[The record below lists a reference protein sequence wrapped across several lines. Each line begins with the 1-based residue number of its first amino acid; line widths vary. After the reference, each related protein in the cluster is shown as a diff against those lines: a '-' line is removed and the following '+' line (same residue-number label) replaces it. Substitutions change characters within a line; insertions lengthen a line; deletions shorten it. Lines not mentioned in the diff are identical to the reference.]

1 MRVSLIVAHD
11 RNRAIG
17 FNNTLPWRLSGDLKY
32 FKETTMGH
40 HIIMGRTTYDS
51 IGRPLPGRTSIVCT
65 RNTELLNSQPQ
76 EQLFY
81 VSSIES
87 AIELARSRGD
97 NECFVVGGGEIYTLA
112 LPFADRVHC
121 TLVDTAVVSADTYF
135 PLLRTE
141 EWIEV
146 SRITH
151 QSDEKNEYPFSI
163 VVFDK
168 SIT

>member
-17 FNNTLPWRLSGDLKY
+17 VNNTLPWRLSGDLKY

-40 HIIMGRTTYDS
+40 HIIMGRTTYSS
-51 IGRPLPGRTSIVCT
+51 IGKPLPGRTSIVCT
-65 RNTELLNSQPQ
+65 RNAELLDSPAQ

-81 VSSIES
+81 TASIES

-97 NECFVVGGGEIYTLA
+97 SECFIIGGGEIYTQA
-112 LPFADRVHC
+112 LPIVDRIHC
-121 TLVDTAVVSADTYF
+121 TLVDTEVTNADTYF
-135 PLLRTE
+135 PSLNIE
-141 EWIEV
+141 EWGEV
-146 SRITH
+146 SRTTY

-163 VVFDK
+163 VVYDR
-168 SIT
+168 IRI